1 MISSRFIQLV
11 AIVFCAYACL
21 DIQAQAVTGPLKPSQ
36 PSLSAPPH
44 LGMTGD
50 NKTNNPN
57 GLNTAPRQSQ
67 APSVPS
73 SGAKQPAQNP
83 SKTMNNSQTKTAEM
97 PKPPALED
105 AKPAGPGPVGTV
117 KAESD
122 EDKIPAGAEGLTK
135 RGGLKDVLWKRGDMP
150 MPNIQGIGKK
160 PTSLKENNPTK
171 KPDEGPGTNTGGGK
185 TATGQSTMARESS
198 GYVAG
203 SSAPDA
209 GKNKSGRNKLMLN
222 GGSGSSE
229 PSDTTPSS
237 EGNAA
242 RNKQGGVHAS
252 LNERDGES
260 IQHLLRK
267 RQDAGFYKTK
277 FKAPKLGGGT
287 TSGVAVG
294 TFGGPPVPINGVMG
308 PTGPIPLPTVIVP
321 VTPVGGNGMGGMP
334 PMLGGGYF

>member
-21 DIQAQAVTGPLKPSQ
+21 DIQAQAVTGPSKPSQ
-36 PSLSAPPH
+36 PSSNAPPH

-57 GLNTAPRQSQ
+57 GLHTAPRQSQ

-83 SKTMNNSQTKTAEM
+83 SKTMNHSQTKTAEM
-97 PKPPALED
+97 AKPTTGLED
-105 AKPAGPGPVGTV
+105 AKPVGPGPVGTE
-117 KAESD
+117 KAESG
-122 EDKIPAGAEGLTK
+122 EEKIPAGAEGLTK
-135 RGGLKDVLWKRGDMP
+135 RGGLRDVLWKRGDLP
-150 MPNIQGIGKK
+150 SIQGIGKK
-160 PTSLKENNPTK
+160 PTSLKEHNPTK

-229 PSDTTPSS
+229 PSDTSPSS
-237 EGNAA
+237 EGNAEK
-242 RNKQGGVHAS
+242 NKQGGVHAS

-308 PTGPIPLPTVIVP
+308 PTGPIPLPTAIVP